1 MVNLTKVSNQILK
14 DGLYN
19 TLLSEIQDRLGTK
32 NITATMIEKLL
43 SEDSYF
49 IKEYKE
55 INTQSEQSSI
65 QVKELIIKDK
75 DASYVRDIKK
85 SINENIQ
92 ILKNLESFETD
103 SKESAYAIWVGSIGV
118 TVIFMAH
125 NIFGLFSELYT
136 THPAL
141 VFSSYIVMSV
151 FSYYTYIKMKA
162 NHDKQHKVYTQVYA
176 TTKKMIEDSI
186 KNSYLK
192 YDEVYVE

>member
-162 NHDKQHKVYTQVYA
+162 NHDKQHKVYTQVYT